1 MTNRAGGRYSWR
13 RRHPREGPAM
23 SRFRGCRMMLAAAL
37 WGAAA
42 AVSVAEP
49 RAASPADGTLT
60 AIVGA
65 TVVHPEL
72 EGAAASSSDSTVI
85 IAGNR
90 IRAVGPAA
98 TTSVPRGTRVID
110 GHGRWVIPGLIDSH
124 VHFFQSGNLYTRPD
138 AADFRAW
145 RAYASEVQRNQAR
158 LPQTFRVWL
167 ASGVTSVADVG
178 GPFWNFQVRDAARN
192 SAAAPRVAVT
202 GPLISMVEDPK
213 LDLGDPPIIKIASPD
228 EARALVERELE
239 RKPDCIK
246 VWFIHQPGDDLAAQE
261 AIVRATGDAAH
272 AGGARLAVHAT
283 ELVVAKASLR
293 AGADF
298 LVHSVEDEPIDD
310 EFLALAKKNR
320 ALYCPT
326 LFVVLGYRYALSN
339 TWQPTEAE
347 RRLAD
352 PQILGAMRDL
362 DQLPKDKLPE
372 RVAKAMANPPQPKP
386 SPIALANLRKV
397 WDAGIPVVMGT
408 DAGNI
413 GTLHGP
419 SVFREL
425 QIMTQ
430 AGLTPL
436 QVLRSAT
443 LNGPKAMGM
452 EPGIGTLAP
461 GRLADLVILDADP
474 LADAANLSRIHCVIK
489 DGKAFVPDELMRSIA
504 PP

>member
-1 MTNRAGGRYSWR
+1 MPTRTRCLGVAAW
-13 RRHPREGPAM
+13 
-23 SRFRGCRMMLAAAL
+23 MLAVVPCQAAD
-37 WGAAA
+37 
-42 AVSVAEP
+42 V
-49 RAASPADGTLT
+49 T

-65 TVVHPEL
+65 AVVHPDRDL
-72 EGAAASSSDSTVI
+72 PYAVASNSTVI
-85 IAGNR
+85 IAGSR
-90 IRAVGPAA
+90 IEAIGPAGS
-98 TTSVPRGTRVID
+98 TPVPAGAARID
-110 GHGRWVIPGLIDSH
+110 GKGKWVFPGLIDSH

-138 AADFRAW
+138 VADFNAW
-145 RAYASEVQRNQAR
+145 MPYAKEVERNKAR
-158 LPQTFRVWL
+158 LPATFKVWL
-167 ASGVTSVADVG
+167 ASGVTGVVDIG
-178 GPFWNFQVRDAARN
+178 GPFWNFEMRDAAVK
-192 SAAAPRVAVT
+192 SPAAPRVAVA
-202 GPLISMVEDPK
+202 GPLISMVDRVK
-213 LDLGDPPIIKIASPD
+213 LDLGDPPIIKVTSAE
-228 EARALVERELE
+228 EARALVRRELA
-239 RKPDCIK
+239 RKPDFIK

-261 AIVRATGDAAH
+261 AIVKATGDAAH

-326 LFVVLGYRYALSN
+326 LFVVMGYRYALSN

-347 RRLAD
+347 RRLSD
-352 PQILGAMRDL
+352 PQILAAMHDL
-362 DQLPKDKLPE
+362 DHMPKDKLPE

-443 LNGPKAMGM
+443 TNGAKAMGQDVGSLR
-452 EPGIGTLAP
+452 PGK
-461 GRLADLVILDADP
+461 LADVVVLDADP
-474 LADAANLSRIHCVIK
+474 LANVQNLSRIHRVIK
-489 DGKAFVPDELMRSIA
+489 DGKMFVPDELIRSISA
-504 PP
+504 KSGT